1 MEPVSLRHVAH
12 TLFVGDS
19 LAPSTADGDA
29 FVVTLC
35 GYTIDETD
43 VHIPFEDSPDFD
55 SEAFERAVD
64 VVMEQLLDGER
75 VVVHCNAGINR
86 SPAVAATAHCK
97 LSDDSVGQ
105 SITKAQ
111 CGAHHIAPYFRAE
124 IKRLCGDDGPVEE
137 MEQTDRVVEA
147 IEDDY

>member
-1 MEPVSLRHVAH
+1 MSLRHVDR

-19 LAPSTADGDA
+19 LAPSTADGEA

-35 GYTIDETD
+35 RYTVDETD

-55 SEAFERAVD
+55 SEKFEKAVD
-64 VVMEQLLDGER
+64 VVVEKLRDGER
-75 VVVHCNAGINR
+75 VLVHCNAGINR
-86 SPAVAATAHCK
+86 SPAVAATAHCM
-97 LSDDSVGQ
+97 LSNDGVGQ

-124 IKRLCGDDGPVEE
+124 IKRLCGDDGPVDLTMRE
-137 MEQTDRVVEA
+137 
-147 IEDDY
+147 